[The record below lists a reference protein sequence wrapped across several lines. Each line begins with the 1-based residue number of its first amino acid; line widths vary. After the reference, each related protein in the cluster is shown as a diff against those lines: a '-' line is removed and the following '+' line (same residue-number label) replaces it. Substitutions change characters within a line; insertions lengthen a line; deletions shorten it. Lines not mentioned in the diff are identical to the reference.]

1 MNRLWH
7 ERCFYPLH
15 ERRIDPTDPKSEPG
29 NSAERARQRIEIE
42 QTRKRKNGQEETGVI
57 AIVFKPAARGPAK
70 QSRSSRDRHGDFLGC
85 PGTDLRGIRLG
96 VAHNFAEVIAEAAFP
111 PPLICKSVVSNL
123 EFRLKQLALRRQLA
137 SGRLDS
143 FCFLFDFR
151 QQSPEFAFL

>member
-7 ERCFYPLH
+7 ERCFNPLH
-15 ERRIDPTDPKSEPG
+15 ERRIDPTDPRSEPG

-96 VAHNFAEVIAEAAFP
+96 VAHNFAEVIAEGRV
-111 PPLICKSVVSNL
+111 SSSSNL
-123 EFRLKQLALRRQLA
+123 QICGFKFGIQVKTARLEATARLWETGLVLLLLRLPPA
-137 SGRLDS
+137 ES
-143 FCFLFDFR
+143 
-151 QQSPEFAFL
+151 